1 MALSSDFINAV
12 DSHDSIM
19 TRIML
24 KDSMLVDLTL
34 KEFQERLA
42 YAERKMSDLY
52 DEHDGEVFT
61 SDITAWDQELLDQQ
75 MVKVVGN
82 FSRERIVFLKKLVRN
97 VHSQAAEEADR
108 DEFVEKNKDSSF
120 GATQVVGAGLAVGG
134 VAVAAAGVLFSSHP
148 VALGLVGAAAAAT
161 GFYII
166 AKDK

>member
-12 DSHDSIM
+12 DSNDSIM

-34 KEFQERLA
+34 RQFQERLV

-82 FSRERIVFLKKLVRN
+82 FSRERVAFLKKLVRN
-97 VHSQAAEEADR
+97 VYSQAAQEADR

-120 GATQVVGAGLAVGG
+120 GATQVGVGLAVGG
-134 VAVAAAGVLFSSHP
+134 AAVAAAGLLFSSHP
-148 VALGLVGAAAAAT
+148 VAWGLVGAATAAA
-161 GFYII
+161 GVVII
-166 AKDK
+166 VKNK

>member
-61 SDITAWDQELLDQQ
+61 
-75 MVKVVGN
+75 
-82 FSRERIVFLKKLVRN
+82 
-97 VHSQAAEEADR
+97 
-108 DEFVEKNKDSSF
+108 
-120 GATQVVGAGLAVGG
+120 
-134 VAVAAAGVLFSSHP
+134 
-148 VALGLVGAAAAAT
+148 
-161 GFYII
+161 
-166 AKDK
+166 